1 MKNDMINMMEL
12 KERLRFAN
20 KEELYYDF
28 KSSFAPI
35 TSLHIALKIIISRK
49 CLQGSSFFFNLKQFI
64 IHGFRDAFPAP
75 KLYACC

>member
-1 MKNDMINMMEL
+1 MINMMEL

-35 TSLHIALKIIISRK
+35 TSLHIALKM
-49 CLQGSSFFFNLKQFI
+49 LLF
-64 IHGFRDAFPAP
+64 HGNVCRGAHFS
-75 KLYACC
+75 LI

>member
-12 KERLRFAN
+12 KERVRFAN

-35 TSLHIALKIIISRK
+35 TSLHIALKM
-49 CLQGSSFFFNLKQFI
+49 LLF
-64 IHGFRDAFPAP
+64 HGNVCRGAHFS
-75 KLYACC
+75 LI